1 MYASLYKNVL
11 RFVLKESNEGE
22 SQISHGTKFHRVGP
36 AFKKARSPKDF
47 LRVFGTWRSPSSSDL
62 KETYWIN
69 ILSFSQLYQKL

>member
-22 SQISHGTKFHRVGP
+22 SRISHGTIKFHRVGP

-47 LRVFGTWRSPSSSDL
+47 LRVLGT
-62 KETYWIN
+62 
-69 ILSFSQLYQKL
+69 

>member
-22 SQISHGTKFHRVGP
+22 SRISHGTKFHRVGP

-47 LRVFGTWRSPSSSDL
+47 LRVLGA
-62 KETYWIN
+62 
-69 ILSFSQLYQKL
+69 

>member
-22 SQISHGTKFHRVGP
+22 SLISHGTKFHSVGP

-47 LRVFGTWRSPSSSDL
+47 LRVLGT
-62 KETYWIN
+62 
-69 ILSFSQLYQKL
+69 

>member
-22 SQISHGTKFHRVGP
+22 CRISHGTKFYSVGP

-47 LRVFGTWRSPSSSDL
+47 LRVLGT
-62 KETYWIN
+62 
-69 ILSFSQLYQKL
+69 